1 MHKFHDPALEQ
12 LAHIASQLGAQM
24 SLGADTVVV
33 NGQRFATPTWAA
45 YAPVG
50 YGPQTT
56 GVPQVS
62 PSMPPYLGGS
72 PTNNSLIENVGGYGT
87 AGNNALAATMANQ
100 NPWSFKHSPVLF
112 AVIGLLVALFLL
124 RHIHWRDTILEG
136 AEEHGEVGGL
146 REGAHEEVT

>member
-1 MHKFHDPALEQ
+1 MHKFHDPE
-12 LAHIASQLGAQM
+12 IAKIAAAAAAVRGTM

-33 NGQRFATPTWAA
+33 NGQRFATPTWDS

-50 YGPQTT
+50 YGPSTT

-72 PTNNSLIENVGGYGT
+72 PTNNSMLEQVGGYGT
-87 AGNNALAATMANQ
+87 AGNNALTATIANQ
-100 NPWSFKHSPVLF
+100 NPWSFRHSPVLF
-112 AVIGLLVALFLL
+112 ALIGLFLALFLL
-124 RHIHWRDTILEG
+124 RHVHWRDTILEG
-136 AEEHGEVGGL
+136 AREEGELGGL